1 MSTKSKTVSA
11 FTTTSAL
18 YAELKIEPSGS
29 VHQQLELSASRIF
42 DLGRRTAEQTF
53 EMGDLLSST
62 AMLLPEGTFDKWVKR
77 RCGLAARSARNYV
90 AVFRNLTPFRDELVD
105 VSAGST
111 VLFHLASA
119 TPEQV
124 KEAIR
129 FAEEN
134 ERLQVADVRL
144 ILAGGE
150 GGKSKAVGPD
160 LHAMGGVAG
169 LKAIIAAK
177 VRDGA
182 KAYIS
187 HITTICQAIEA
198 ALGKKRVIKEALAKE
213 IQEVARIARAELES
227 LALFIEPEVDLSR
240 GARGTRFPKGSHWAA
255 VHATLYDLGGVDA
268 WPKSGEMRGWLET
281 QVLPIL
287 NWAVATERKP
297 EWPLEEGVAAAPV
310 APAASAGSVAELP
323 DLVDAMDV
331 SVEGNGE
338 AEASAAAAAD
348 DAAMPGRS
356 ILPLEEALAK
366 ASGGAFAVTREAPK
380 ARTDVLN
387 VPPLASDEA
396 ADEDAMEEE
405 TLAEHAV
412 EDEAA
417 APAVMV

>member
-1 MSTKSKTVSA
+1 MSNKSKTVSA
-11 FTTTSAL
+11 LTTTAAL

-42 DLGRRTAEQTF
+42 DLGRRTTEQTF

-134 ERLQVADVRL
+134 ERLQVADVKA

-150 GGKSKAVGPD
+150 GAKSKRVGPN
-160 LHAMGGVAG
+160 LHAMGGVNG

-177 VRDGA
+177 VRDGVR
-182 KAYIS
+182 AYIS
-187 HITTICQAIEA
+187 HITMICQAIEA

-213 IQEVARIARAELES
+213 IQEVARVARAELES

-240 GARGTRFPKGSHWAA
+240 GARGTRFPKASHWAA
-255 VHATLYDLGGVDA
+255 VHETLYNLGGVDA

-281 QVLPIL
+281 QVLPVL
-287 NWAVATERKP
+287 NWAVTSDRKP
-297 EWPLEEGVAAAPV
+297 EWPLEEGVAAAPM
-310 APAASAGSVAELP
+310 ASVDPVNAAGSV
-323 DLVDAMDV
+323 DV
-331 SVEGNGE
+331 SVEPDGE
-338 AEASAAAAAD
+338 AEVVTADVSGSVVAADATD
-348 DAAMPGRS
+348 DAALSGGS

-380 ARTDVLN
+380 ARTQMAQ
-387 VPPLASDEA
+387 VPPLASEGA
-396 ADEDAMEEE
+396 VAEDA
-405 TLAEHAV
+405 L
-412 EDEAA
+412 EDEAE
-417 APAVMV
+417 APAVLA

>member
-1 MSTKSKTVSA
+1 MSTKSKTVTA
-11 FTTTSAL
+11 FATTTAL
-18 YAELKIEPSGS
+18 YAELNIEPSLHKSLEAS
-29 VHQQLELSASRIF
+29 VSRIL
-42 DLGRRTAEQTF
+42 DLGRRTTEQTF
-53 EMGDLLSST
+53 ELGDHFASAAS
-62 AMLLPEGTFDKWVKR
+62 LLPEGTFDKWVNR
-77 RCGLAARSARNYV
+77 RCGYAPRTARNYL

-134 ERLQVADVRL
+134 ERLQVADVKA

-150 GGKSKAVGPD
+150 GAKSKPVGPD
-160 LHAMGGVAG
+160 LHAMGGVIG
-169 LKAIIAAK
+169 LKAIITAK
-177 VRDGA
+177 VRDGV

-187 HITTICQAIEA
+187 HITMICQAIEA

-213 IQEVARIARAELES
+213 IQEVARVARAELES

-255 VHATLYDLGGVDA
+255 VHETLYNLGGVDA

-281 QVLPIL
+281 QVLPVL

-297 EWPLEEGVAAAPV
+297 EWPLEQAAAAPV
-310 APAASAGSVAELP
+310 APAASAASVG
-323 DLVDAMDV
+323 V
-331 SVEGNGE
+331 SVEPDGE
-338 AEASAAAAAD
+338 AEVMTAAATD
-348 DAAMPGRS
+348 DAALSGGS
-356 ILPLEEALAK
+356 ILPLAEALAK
-366 ASGGAFAVTREAPK
+366 ASGGVFAASREAPK
-380 ARTDVLN
+380 ARAQMVQ

-396 ADEDAMEEE
+396 ADKD
-405 TLAEHAV
+405 AV
-412 EDEAA
+412 EEEAA
-417 APAVMV
+417 APTVMA

>member
-1 MSTKSKTVSA
+1 MRIKSKTASA
-11 FTTTSAL
+11 LTTTTAL
-18 YAELKIEPSGS
+18 YAELNIEPSGS
-29 VHQQLELSASRIF
+29 VRQQLEARVSHILE
-42 DLGRRTAEQTF
+42 LGRRTTEQTF
-53 EMGDLLSST
+53 ELGDHFASAAS
-62 AMLLPEGTFDKWVKR
+62 LLPEGTFDKWVNR
-77 RCGLAARSARNYV
+77 RCGYAPRTARNYL
-90 AVFRNLTPFRDELVD
+90 AVFRNLTPYRDELVD

-134 ERLQVADVRL
+134 ERLQVADVKA

-150 GGKSKAVGPD
+150 GAKCKPVGPD
-160 LHAMGGVAG
+160 LHAMGGVSG

-177 VRDGA
+177 VRDGV
-182 KAYIS
+182 KAFLA
-187 HITTICQAIEA
+187 HIAMICQAIEA

-213 IQEVARIARAELES
+213 IQELARIARAELES

-255 VHATLYDLGGVDA
+255 VHETLYNLGGVDA

-281 QVLPIL
+281 QVLPVL

-310 APAASAGSVAELP
+310 AP
-323 DLVDAMDV
+323 VDPV
-331 SVEGNGE
+331 
-338 AEASAAAAAD
+338 ASAADATD
-348 DAAMPGRS
+348 DVAMSGGS

-366 ASGGAFAVTREAPK
+366 ASGGAFAVTREVPK
-380 ARTDVLN
+380 ARTQMAQ
-387 VPPLASDEA
+387 VPPLANDEA
-396 ADEDAMEEE
+396 ADED
-405 TLAEHAV
+405 AV

-417 APAVMV
+417 APAVLA